1 MGDNGE
7 NRDAIRVIGL
17 MSGTSL
23 DGLDIALCSFEQANG
38 KWSYQIEKTACVEY
52 DSGWK
57 NKLIT
62 AYSSPISELEVLNIE
77 YGQWLGKRVKD
88 FLKGEARPVLI
99 CSHGHTIHHNPN
111 NGITYQ
117 LGNGN
122 SIAKVTGITTIF
134 DFRSKDVSLGGQ
146 GAPLVPVGDRLLFP
160 EFDGCLNLGG
170 FSNIS
175 FEKSG
180 TRIAF
185 DICPVNIILNAL
197 SEKLGKIYDE
207 NGAIARSGNLNQE
220 LLASLVKTTNSE
232 TERPSLSR
240 EWVEKNVDPI
250 VVNSELPIADQMN
263 SLVEFMAI
271 SIGNVLRENRLDSVL
286 VTGGGAYNSFLIE
299 RITKHA
305 GIEINMADH
314 QLIDY
319 KEALTFGFLGVL
331 RWYGLTNILKSV
343 TGATSD
349 SVSGEI
355 ASV

>member
-1 MGDNGE
+1 MEDNGE
-7 NRDAIRVIGL
+7 TREAIRVIGL

-23 DGLDIALCSFEQANG
+23 DGLDIALCSFNQLNG

-57 NKLIT
+57 NKLIA
-62 AYSSPISELEVLNIE
+62 AYSTPISALVDLNVE
-77 YGQWLGKRVKD
+77 YGQWLGKRVND
-88 FLKGEARPVLI
+88 FLKGEGRPDLI
-99 CSHGHTIHHNPN
+99 CSHGHTIHHAPA
-111 NGITYQ
+111 NGVTYQ
-117 LGNGN
+117 LGNGR
-122 SIAKVTGITTIF
+122 SIAEITGIRTIF

-146 GAPLVPVGDRLLFP
+146 GAPLVPIGDRLLFP

-197 SEKLGKIYDE
+197 SEKLGEPFDE
-207 NGAIARSGNLNQE
+207 NGEMARSGNLNE
-220 LLASLVKTTNSE
+220 KLLASLLETTNSKE
-232 TERPSLSR
+232 DRPSLSR
-240 EWVEKNVDPI
+240 EWVEKNIDPI
-250 VVNSELPIADQMN
+250 LAKSQIPIADQMN
-263 SLVEFMAI
+263 ALVEFMAI
-271 SIGNVLRENRLDSVL
+271 NIGNVIRENQLKSVL
-286 VTGGGAYNSFLIE
+286 VTGGGGYNSYLMDRLSAHVGF
-299 RITKHA
+299 
-305 GIEINMADH
+305 EINMADH
-314 QLIDY
+314 LLIDY

-331 RWYGLTNILKSV
+331 RWYGLTNVLKSV

-355 ASV
+355 ASA